1 MGFST
6 ELHSQPLN
14 FLKPSVF
21 QKDIETFLEHTELP
35 VYTTQFVKPS
45 SEQFLRN
52 KMAFWWERPSHFRT
66 YYLILNDNF
75 KIASVFVNP
84 KDPKKAMTGRLPL
97 LRTTIRKDGPFVLE
111 CMLDTF
117 ERIIWVVDVLSI
129 KGENVFQKMEFPE
142 RYLLA
147 QKIVKTCIQ
156 PHAVLQSYEVK
167 IVPWKGL
174 EHFAQYTCAPKCSVE
189 FIGIEGGLRRFIW
202 SPPVKTKEIQRS
214 DCNIQDN
221 TEENMN
227 MNPLPNVARQ
237 HTQETQTKEIIKT
250 HTLAKCIKDPKALGP
265 DLYILKVDN
274 KDIGSAAIRSM
285 QIRAELRKSSNVK
298 KEFDVVI
305 QWYEPFGKYEIRNI
319 VP

>member
-35 VYTTQFVKPS
+35 MYTTQFVKPS

-97 LRTTIRKDGPFVLE
+97 LRTNIRKNGPFVLE

-117 ERIIWVVDVLSI
+117 ERIIWVLDVLNV

-156 PHAVLQSYEVK
+156 PHAVLQSCEVK
-167 IVPWKGL
+167 IVPWKSL
-174 EHFAQYTCAPKCSVE
+174 EHFAQFKTTPKCSVE
-189 FIGIEGGLRRFIW
+189 FIGLEGGLRRFIW
-202 SPPVKTKEIQRS
+202 SPPVKADEIQRS
-214 DCNIQDN
+214 DCIIQDVDSA
-221 TEENMN
+221 TIPQKSCEPQE
-227 MNPLPNVARQ
+227 P
-237 HTQETQTKEIIKT
+237 QETQPKEIIKT
-250 HTLAKCIKDPKALGP
+250 HIFAKCMKDPKALGP
-265 DLYILKVDN
+265 DLYILKVDG

-298 KEFDVVI
+298 KEFDVAI
-305 QWYEPFGKYEIRNI
+305 QWYEPFGKYEIKN
-319 VP
+319 VV